1 MLQLKELDRYK
12 LRVLSTSKKYLFQQC
27 GQGGADKTTQLGS
40 DGETP
45 GKDPAIVGLSLESH
59 YDLLLA
65 SLLHVKARWFE
76 LGMKLN
82 LSENF
87 LDETET
93 NMDSVEECLGEMLQ
107 NWLLYHHPT
116 METLNNA
123 LSRMNLSPITFNT
136 TSSEFVSFPE

>member
-1 MLQLKELDRYK
+1 MLQLNQLD
-12 LRVLSTSKKYLFQQC
+12 S
-27 GQGGADKTTQLGS
+27 S
-40 DGETP
+40 DEAAVGTYSDISI
-45 GKDPAIVGLSLESH
+45 DPAVAGLSLESH

-65 SLLHVKARWFE
+65 VLMPLKTRCFE
-76 LGMKLN
+76 LGMNLD

-87 LDETET
+87 PDETET

-107 NWLLYHHPT
+107 NWLLYHDPT

-136 TSSEFVSFPE
+136 TSSEFVSVPE

>member
-1 MLQLKELDRYK
+1 MF
-12 LRVLSTSKKYLFQQC
+12 S
-27 GQGGADKTTQLGS
+27 
-40 DGETP
+40 
-45 GKDPAIVGLSLESH
+45 AIVLKGLSLESH

-123 LSRMNLSPITFNT
+123 LSQMNLSPVTFNT
-136 TSSEFVSFPE
+136 TSSGMYLIQSPHTHIYVPGAVCIVKLLLILNVYVFPCLLFFPPHRVCFFP